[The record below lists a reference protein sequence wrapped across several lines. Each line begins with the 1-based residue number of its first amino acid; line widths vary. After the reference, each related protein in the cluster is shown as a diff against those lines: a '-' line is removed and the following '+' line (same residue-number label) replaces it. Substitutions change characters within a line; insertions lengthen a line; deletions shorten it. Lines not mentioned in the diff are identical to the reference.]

1 VLHDKLC
8 EALERAIGRPGQTG
22 TICWFSMGEAI
33 RLTESLHRICVA
45 YRKDPQKYK
54 QPIEYGVREAYGFLT
69 RTNGS
74 RLIIDELRQCI
85 TQIELEN
92 PHD

>member
-1 VLHDKLC
+1 MLHDKLC
-8 EALERAIGRPGQTG
+8 ETLERAIGGPGQSG
-22 TICWFSMGEAI
+22 TIYWFSLGEAI
-33 RLTESLHRICVA
+33 KLAEDLRRLCMA
-45 YRKDPQKYK
+45 YHKDPRKYK
-54 QPIEYGVREAYGFLT
+54 QPIEHGVRAAYEFLT

-74 RLIIDELRQCI
+74 RPLIDELRQCI